1 MKDEPKPE
9 RKKSVEY
16 SAVEFM
22 IMVVILLSMYFMA
35 VHSLSKTNMKAADNY
50 KEIVE
55 GLVDMMRD
63 DMRQRQGCYCQP
75 EDEPWN

>member
-16 SAVEFM
+16 NAVEFM

-35 VHSLSKTNMKAADNY
+35 VHSLSKSNMKSADTY
-50 KEIVE
+50 KGIVDK
-55 GLVDMMRD
+55 LVDMMRD
-63 DMRQRQGCYCQP
+63 DMRQRQNCYCQP
-75 EDEPWN
+75 EDEP